1 MSTQT
6 EQTEQSAPTE
16 AKPWVRR
23 GLSALAGLIAA
34 GLALG
39 IGELLA
45 GLVGP
50 NSSPVIAIG
59 GAVIDAT
66 PRPLKDFAITTFGES
81 DKIALVVGTL
91 VLLAVFAMVLGLI
104 AWTRLRL
111 AAAGVLLFGILG
123 AAAAITRPTGSVL
136 DTLPSIVGALSGAV
150 ALVYMITALGRRT
163 TVTTSGE
170 SSAIASIPSDA
181 AATDKPIGSEKAQR
195 AAEERAAEET
205 TSEES
210 HARDSTPAE
219 EAAVKRQHA
228 DETLM
233 AKLRERL
240 AGVDRSTNSLN
251 RRGFFVAGGLAA
263 GAAVVAGG
271 AGNLLQ
277 RRFAVAGARAD
288 ITLPTPSSP
297 APALPAGADLSES
310 VEGLTSL
317 FTDNDDF
324 YRVDTAITV
333 PQVSPSEWSLRVF
346 GMVDQEVEFTFEDL
360 MNRDDLIERDIT
372 LSCVSNQVGD
382 KLASTARWIG
392 VPLKN
397 LLDEAGINS
406 GADQL
411 VSRDVDGMT
420 IGTATDMAMN
430 TEDAMIAIGMNGEP
444 LVVDHGFPA
453 RMLIPGQYGYVS
465 ACKWIFEIEATTF
478 DAFDAYWVER
488 DWDRE
493 GPIKVFSRIDTP
505 QGLRPVK
512 SGPRMVAG
520 IAWAQTRGIAKVEVK
535 VDGADWAQA
544 QLSPEVNKNIWRQWV
559 YPVDFAAGSH
569 TITVRATDQDGDMQV
584 EERVPPF
591 PNGATGWHNIV
602 ATVSDDV

>member
-6 EQTEQSAPTE
+6 DQAEHSAPTG

-23 GLSALAGLIAA
+23 GLSALAGLLAA
-34 GLALG
+34 AVALG

-91 VLLAVFAMVLGLI
+91 VLLAVFAMVLGLL

-111 AAAGVLLFGILG
+111 AAAGVLLFGVLG

-136 DTLPSIVGALSGAV
+136 DTLPSIVGALGGAV
-150 ALVYMITALGRRT
+150 ALIYLITALGRRMT
-163 TVTTSGE
+163 GT
-170 SSAIASIPSDA
+170 ASDRT
-181 AATDKPIGSEKAQR
+181 ATDKPVASDR
-195 AAEERAAEET
+195 ARQAAMDRADDNDNAAA
-205 TSEES
+205 SDV
-210 HARDSTPAE
+210 AR
-219 EAAVKRQHA
+219 RHA
-228 DETLM
+228 DETLVT
-233 AKLRERL
+233 KLRERL

-277 RRFAVAGARAD
+277 RRFAVAGARDD
-288 ITLPTPSSP
+288 ISLPNPSSP

-310 VEGLTSL
+310 VEGLTPL
-317 FTDNDDF
+317 FTDNTDF

-333 PQVSPSEWSLRVF
+333 PQVSPSDWSLRIF
-346 GMVDQEVEFTFEDL
+346 GMVDQEVEFTFADL
-360 MNRDDLIERDIT
+360 MDRDDLIERDIT
-372 LSCVSNQVGD
+372 LACVSNQVGD

-392 VPLKN
+392 VPLRN
-397 LLDEAGINS
+397 LLDEAGIKS

-411 VSRDVDGMT
+411 VSRSVDGMT
-420 IGTATDMAMN
+420 IGTAIDAALN

-465 ACKWIFEIEATTF
+465 ACKWIIEIEATTF

-535 VDGADWAQA
+535 IDDADWFEAD
-544 QLSPEVNKNIWRQWV
+544 LSPEVSKNIWRQWTF
-559 YPVDFAAGSH
+559 PVDFAAGSH
-569 TITVRATDQDGDMQV
+569 TIVVRATDQNGDMQV

-602 ATVSDDV
+602 ATVSDNV

>member
-1 MSTQT
+1 MSTET
-6 EQTEQSAPTE
+6 KSSTRTE
-16 AKPWVRR
+16 ANHWVRR
-23 GLSALAGLIAA
+23 GLSALAGLISA

-91 VLLAVFAMVLGLI
+91 VLLAAFSMVLGVL
-104 AWTRLRL
+104 AWTRLKL
-111 AAAGVLLFGILG
+111 AAAGVLLFGLLG
-123 AAAAITRPTGSVL
+123 AAAAITRPTGTFL
-136 DTLPSIVGALSGAV
+136 DTVPSILGALTGAV
-150 ALVYMITALGRRT
+150 ALVYMITALARRT
-163 TVTTSGE
+163 AVTTSGQ
-170 SSAIASIPSDA
+170 SSAIANAPSDVGA
-181 AATDKPIGSEKAQR
+181 SDKPIATDKAQQAAADR
-195 AAEERAAEET
+195 ASAA
-205 TSEES
+205 
-210 HARDSTPAE
+210 D
-219 EAAVKRQHA
+219 VKREHV
-228 DETLM
+228 DETLV

-240 AGVDRSTNSLN
+240 AGVDRSTSSLN
-251 RRGFFVAGGLAA
+251 RRGFFVAGGLTA

-271 AGNLLQ
+271 AGKLLQ
-277 RRFAVAGARAD
+277 RRFAVSGARDA
-288 ITLPTPSSP
+288 ISLPTPSSP
-297 APALPAGADLSES
+297 APALPPGADLAET
-310 VEGLTSL
+310 VDGLTPL
-317 FTDNDDF
+317 FTDNNDF
-324 YRVDTAITV
+324 YRVDTALTV
-333 PQVSPSEWSLRVF
+333 PQVSPSDWSLRIF
-346 GMVDQEVEFTFEDL
+346 GRVDQEVEFTFEDL

-397 LLDEAGINS
+397 LLDEAGIKS

-411 VSRDVDGMT
+411 VSRSVDGMT
-420 IGTATDMAMN
+420 IGTATDAAMN

-465 ACKWIFEIEATTF
+465 ACKWIIEIEATTF

-493 GPIKVFSRIDTP
+493 APIKVFSRIDTP

-512 SGPRMVAG
+512 SGPRMIAG
-520 IAWAQTRGIAKVEVK
+520 IAWAQTRGITKVEVK
-535 VDGADWAQA
+535 VDSADWAEA
-544 QLSPEVNKNIWRQWV
+544 ELSPEVSKDIWRQWT

-569 TITVRATDQDGDMQV
+569 TIVVRATDGNGETQP

-602 ATVSDDV
+602 ASVSDDA

>member
-1 MSTQT
+1 MLKVSTQT
-6 EQTEQSAPTE
+6 DQTDQSAGTE
-16 AKPWVRR
+16 ATPWVRR
-23 GLSALAGLIAA
+23 GLCALAGLISAA
-34 GLALG
+34 VALG

-91 VLLAVFAMVLGLI
+91 VLLAVFAMVLGLL
-104 AWTRLRL
+104 AWTRLKL
-111 AAAGVLLFGILG
+111 AAAGVLLFGLLG
-123 AAAAITRPTGSVL
+123 AAAAMTRPTGTVL
-136 DTLPSIVGALSGAV
+136 DTVPSILGALTGAI
-150 ALVYMITALGRRT
+150 ALVYLINALGQRT
-163 TVTTSGE
+163 SPAPA
-170 SSAIASIPSDA
+170 SASASRA
-181 AATDKPIGSEKAQR
+181 ASAGPGTADKPIASDRARR
-195 AAEERAAEET
+195 AAGDRATDAE
-205 TSEES
+205 
-210 HARDSTPAE
+210 ADA
-219 EAAVKRQHA
+219 KRQHA
-228 DETLM
+228 DETLV
-233 AKLRERL
+233 AKLRDRL

-271 AGNLLQ
+271 AGSLLQ
-277 RRFAVAGARAD
+277 RRFAVSGARAD
-288 ITLPTPSSP
+288 ITLPNPSSP
-297 APALPAGADLSES
+297 APALPAGADLSAS
-310 VEGLTSL
+310 VEGLTPL
-317 FTDNDDF
+317 FTDNNDF

-333 PQVSPSEWSLRVF
+333 PQVSPSEWSLRIF
-346 GMVDQEVEFTFEDL
+346 GMVDQEVEYTFEDL

-382 KLASTARWIG
+382 TLAGTARWIG

-397 LLDEAGINS
+397 LLNEAGIKS

-411 VSRDVDGMT
+411 VSRSVDGMT
-420 IGTATDMAMN
+420 IGTAMDAATN

-465 ACKWIFEIEATTF
+465 ACKWILEIEATTF

-505 QGLRPVK
+505 RGLRPVK

-535 VDGADWAQA
+535 VDGADWTEAD
-544 QLSPEVNKNIWRQWV
+544 LSPEINKNIWRQWT

-569 TITVRATDQDGDMQV
+569 TIVVRATDGDGEVQP

>member
-1 MSTQT
+1 MSTET
-6 EQTEQSAPTE
+6 KRSAPAD

-23 GLSALAGLIAA
+23 GLTALAGLISA

-91 VLLAVFAMVLGLI
+91 VLLAIFSMVLGVL
-104 AWTRLRL
+104 AWTRLKL
-111 AAAGVLLFGILG
+111 AAAGVLIFGLLG
-123 AAAAITRPTGSVL
+123 AAAAITRPTGTFLDMVPSVL
-136 DTLPSIVGALSGAV
+136 GAVTGAL
-150 ALVYMITALGRRT
+150 ALVYMVTALCRRT
-163 TVTTSGE
+163 ATADVPARAGDKLG
-170 SSAIASIPSDA
+170 AGDKPI
-181 AATDKPIGSEKAQR
+181 ATDKARQA
-195 AAEERAAEET
+195 AAERASDA
-205 TSEES
+205 
-210 HARDSTPAE
+210 D
-219 EAAVKRQHA
+219 VKRQHA
-228 DETLM
+228 DETLI
-233 AKLRERL
+233 AKLRDRL
-240 AGVDRSTNSLN
+240 AGVDRSTSSLD

-271 AGNLLQ
+271 AGTLLQ
-277 RRFAVAGARAD
+277 RRFSVSGARSD

-297 APALPAGADLSES
+297 APELPPGADLSES
-310 VEGLTSL
+310 VDGLTPL
-317 FTDNDDF
+317 FTDNNDF

-333 PQVSPSEWSLRVF
+333 PQVSPSEWSLRIF
-346 GMVDQEVEFTFEDL
+346 GMVDQEIEFTFEDL

-372 LSCVSNQVGD
+372 LSCVSNEVGGT
-382 KLASTARWIG
+382 LASTARWIG

-397 LLDEAGINS
+397 LLDEAGLKS

-411 VSRDVDGMT
+411 VSRSVDGMT
-420 IGTATDMAMN
+420 IGTATDAAVN

-488 DWDRE
+488 EWDRE

-535 VDGADWAQA
+535 IDGAEWAEA
-544 QLSPEVNKNIWRQWV
+544 ELSPEVSKDVWRQWT
-559 YPVDFAAGSH
+559 YPVDFAEGSH
-569 TITVRATDQDGDMQV
+569 TIIVRATDQNGDMQV

-591 PNGATGWHNIV
+591 PDGATGWHNIV
-602 ATVSDDV
+602 ASVSDAA

>member
-1 MSTQT
+1 MSTQIDQPD
-6 EQTEQSAPTE
+6 QTERSAPTN

-23 GLSALAGLIAA
+23 GLSALAGLLAA
-34 GLALG
+34 AVALG

-91 VLLAVFAMVLGLI
+91 VLLAVFAMVLGLL

-111 AAAGVLLFGILG
+111 AAAGVLLFGVLG

-136 DTLPSIVGALSGAV
+136 DTLPSIVGALGGAV
-150 ALVYMITALGRRT
+150 ALIYLITTLGRRT
-163 TVTTSGE
+163 TGATSDDA
-170 SSAIASIPSDA
+170 SAITSTFSDV
-181 AATDKPIGSEKAQR
+181 
-195 AAEERAAEET
+195 ET
-205 TSEES
+205 
-210 HARDSTPAE
+210 A
-219 EAAVKRQHA
+219 KRQHA
-228 DETLM
+228 DETLV

-240 AGVDRSTNSLN
+240 AGVDRNTNSLN

-277 RRFAVAGARAD
+277 RRFAVSGARAD
-288 ITLPTPSSP
+288 IALPTPSSP

-310 VEGLTSL
+310 VEGLTPL

-333 PQVSPSEWSLRVF
+333 PQVSPSEWSLRIF
-346 GMVDQEVEFTFEDL
+346 GMVDQEVELTFEDL

-397 LLDEAGINS
+397 LLDEAGIKG

-411 VSRDVDGMT
+411 VSRSVDGMT
-420 IGTATDMAMN
+420 IGTATDAALN

-465 ACKWIFEIEATTF
+465 ACKWIVEIEATTF
-478 DAFDAYWVER
+478 DAYDAYWVER

-535 VDGADWAQA
+535 VDGADWAEA
-544 QLSPEVNKNIWRQWV
+544 DLSPEVNKNIWRQWT

-569 TITVRATDQDGDMQV
+569 TIVVRATDQNGETQP

-602 ATVSDDV
+602 ATVSDNF

>member
-1 MSTQT
+1 MRKLFVSTKSDQT
-6 EQTEQSAPTE
+6 GQSARTE

-23 GLSALAGLIAA
+23 GLCALAGLISAA
-34 GLALG
+34 VALG

-91 VLLAVFAMVLGLI
+91 VLLAVFAMVLGLL
-104 AWTRLRL
+104 AWTRLKV

-123 AAAAITRPTGSVL
+123 AAAAITRPTGTVL
-136 DTLPSIVGALSGAV
+136 DTLPSILGALTGAV
-150 ALVYMITALGRRT
+150 ALAYMITALGRRSAT
-163 TVTTSGE
+163 ATTSDE
-170 SSAIASIPSDA
+170 SNAVVTSASDV
-181 AATDKPIGSEKAQR
+181 AATDKPIASGRARKAAVDR
-195 AAEERAAEET
+195 AT
-205 TSEES
+205 
-210 HARDSTPAE
+210 DSTGDAE
-219 EAAVKRQHA
+219 RQHA
-228 DETLM
+228 DERLI
-233 AKLRERL
+233 AKLRDRL

-271 AGNLLQ
+271 AGSLLQ
-277 RRFAVAGARAD
+277 RRFAVSGARAD
-288 ITLPTPSSP
+288 ITLPSPSSP
-297 APALPAGADLSES
+297 APALPAGADLAES
-310 VEGLTSL
+310 VEGLTPL
-317 FTDNDDF
+317 FTDNNDF

-333 PQVSPSEWSLRVF
+333 PQVSPSEWSLRIF
-346 GMVDQEVEFTFEDL
+346 GMVDQELEFTFEDL

-382 KLASTARWIG
+382 TLASTARWIG
-392 VPLKN
+392 VPLKT
-397 LLDEAGINS
+397 LLDEAGVNS
-406 GADQL
+406 GSDQL
-411 VSRDVDGMT
+411 VSRSVDGMT
-420 IGTATDMAMN
+420 IGTATDIAMD

-444 LVVDHGFPA
+444 LLVDHGFPA
-453 RMLIPGQYGYVS
+453 RMLIPGQYGYIS
-465 ACKWIFEIEATTF
+465 ACKWILEIEVTTF

-493 GPIKVFSRIDTP
+493 APIKVFSRIDTP
-505 QGLRPVK
+505 EGLRPVK

-520 IAWAQTRGIAKVEVK
+520 IAWAQGRGIAKVEVK
-535 VDGADWAQA
+535 IDDADWAEA
-544 QLSPEVNKNIWRQWV
+544 ELSPEVNKNLWRQWT
-559 YPVDFAAGSH
+559 YPVDFAAGPH
-569 TITVRATDQDGDMQV
+569 KIVVRATDQNGELQT

-591 PNGATGWHNIV
+591 PNGATGWHNII
-602 ATVSDDV
+602 ATISDDV

>member
-1 MSTQT
+1 MSTET
-6 EQTEQSAPTE
+6 KSSTRTE
-16 AKPWVRR
+16 ANHWVRR
-23 GLSALAGLIAA
+23 GLSALAGLISA

-91 VLLAVFAMVLGLI
+91 VLLAAFSMVLGVL
-104 AWTRLRL
+104 AWTRLKL
-111 AAAGVLLFGILG
+111 AAAGVLLFGLLG
-123 AAAAITRPTGSVL
+123 AAAAITRPTGTFL
-136 DTLPSIVGALSGAV
+136 DTVPSILGALTGAV
-150 ALVYMITALGRRT
+150 ALVYMITALARRT
-163 TVTTSGE
+163 AVTTSGQ
-170 SSAIASIPSDA
+170 SSAIANTPSDVGA
-181 AATDKPIGSEKAQR
+181 SDKPIATDKAQQAAADR
-195 AAEERAAEET
+195 ASAA
-205 TSEES
+205 
-210 HARDSTPAE
+210 D
-219 EAAVKRQHA
+219 VKREHV
-228 DETLM
+228 DETLV

-240 AGVDRSTNSLN
+240 AGVDRSTSSLN
-251 RRGFFVAGGLAA
+251 RRGFFVAGGLTA

-271 AGNLLQ
+271 AGKLLQ
-277 RRFAVAGARAD
+277 RRFAVSGARDA
-288 ITLPTPSSP
+288 ISLPTPSSP
-297 APALPAGADLSES
+297 APALPAGADLAET
-310 VEGLTSL
+310 VDGLTPL
-317 FTDNDDF
+317 FTDNNDF

-333 PQVSPSEWSLRVF
+333 PQVSPSDWSLRIF
-346 GMVDQEVEFTFEDL
+346 GRVDQEVEFTFEDL

-397 LLDEAGINS
+397 LLDEAGIKS

-411 VSRDVDGMT
+411 VSRSVDGMT
-420 IGTATDMAMN
+420 IGTATDAAMN

-465 ACKWIFEIEATTF
+465 ACKWIIEIEATTF
-478 DAFDAYWVER
+478 DAFDAYWVEW

-493 GPIKVFSRIDTP
+493 APIKVFSRIDTP

-512 SGPRMVAG
+512 SGPRMIAG
-520 IAWAQTRGIAKVEVK
+520 IAWAQTRGITKVEVK
-535 VDGADWAQA
+535 VDSADWAEA
-544 QLSPEVNKNIWRQWV
+544 ELSPEVSKDIWRQWT
-559 YPVDFAAGSH
+559 YSVDFAAGSH
-569 TITVRATDQDGDMQV
+569 TIVVRATDGNGETQP

-602 ATVSDDV
+602 ASVSDDA

>member
-6 EQTEQSAPTE
+6 DQTDQSAGTE

-23 GLSALAGLIAA
+23 GLCALAGLISAA
-34 GLALG
+34 VALG

-91 VLLAVFAMVLGLI
+91 VLLAVFAMVLGLL
-104 AWTRLRL
+104 AWTRLKL
-111 AAAGVLLFGILG
+111 AAAGVLLFGLLG
-123 AAAAITRPTGSVL
+123 AAAAITRPTGTVL
-136 DTLPSIVGALSGAV
+136 DTVPSILGALTGAI
-150 ALVYMITALGRRT
+150 ALVYLINALGQRT
-163 TVTTSGE
+163 SPAPAPA
-170 SSAIASIPSDA
+170 SASASRA
-181 AATDKPIGSEKAQR
+181 ASRAASAGPGTADKPIASDRARR
-195 AAEERAAEET
+195 AAGDRAA
-205 TSEES
+205 
-210 HARDSTPAE
+210 DAE
-219 EAAVKRQHA
+219 ADAKRQHA
-228 DETLM
+228 DETLV
-233 AKLRERL
+233 AKLRDRL

-271 AGNLLQ
+271 AGSLLQ
-277 RRFAVAGARAD
+277 RRFAVSGARAD
-288 ITLPTPSSP
+288 ITLPNPSSP
-297 APALPAGADLSES
+297 APALPAGADLSAS
-310 VEGLTSL
+310 VEGLTPL
-317 FTDNDDF
+317 FTDNNDF

-333 PQVSPSEWSLRVF
+333 PQVSPSEWSLRIF
-346 GMVDQEVEFTFEDL
+346 GMVDQEVEYTFEDL

-382 KLASTARWIG
+382 TLASTARWIG

-397 LLDEAGINS
+397 LLDEAGIKS

-411 VSRDVDGMT
+411 VSRSVDGMT
-420 IGTATDMAMN
+420 IGTAMDAATN

-465 ACKWIFEIEATTF
+465 ACKWILEIEATTF

-535 VDGADWAQA
+535 VDGADWTEAD
-544 QLSPEVNKNIWRQWV
+544 LSPEINKNIWRQWT

-569 TITVRATDQDGDMQV
+569 TIVVRATDGDGEVQP

>member
-1 MSTQT
+1 MSTKS
-6 EQTEQSAPTE
+6 EQTQGRE
-16 AKPWVRR
+16 AKPWLRR
-23 GLSALAGLIAA
+23 GLTALAGLISA

-45 GLVGP
+45 GLVGT

-91 VLLAVFAMVLGLI
+91 LLLAIFSMILGVL
-104 AWTRLRL
+104 AWTRLKL
-111 AAAGVLLFGILG
+111 AAAGVLLFGLLG
-123 AAAAITRPTGSVL
+123 AAAALTRPSGSVL
-136 DTLPSIVGALSGAV
+136 DVLPSVIGAASGAA
-150 ALVYMITALGRRT
+150 ALIYLITELARRST
-163 TVTTSGE
+163 TANAPRSKAAE
-170 SSAIASIPSDA
+170 DSAS
-181 AATDKPIGSEKAQR
+181 DKPIATEKAR
-195 AAEERAAEET
+195 LAAVSRVTDA
-205 TSEES
+205 
-210 HARDSTPAE
+210 D
-219 EAAVKRQHA
+219 VKRQHA
-228 DETLM
+228 DETLV

-240 AGVDRSTNSLN
+240 AGVDRSTSALN

-263 GAAVVAGG
+263 GAALVAGG

-277 RRFAVAGARAD
+277 RRFAVSGARAD
-288 ITLPTPSSP
+288 ITLPNPSSP
-297 APALPAGADLSES
+297 ASALPAGADLAES
-310 VEGLTSL
+310 VEGLTPL
-317 FTDNDDF
+317 FTNNNDF

-333 PQVSPSEWSLRVF
+333 PQVSPSEWSLRIF

-392 VPLKN
+392 VPLRN
-397 LLDEAGINS
+397 LLDEAGIKS

-420 IGTATDMAMN
+420 IGTAMAAAMD
-430 TEDAMIAIGMNGEP
+430 TQDAMIAIGMNGEP
-444 LVVDHGFPA
+444 LVVEHGFPA

-465 ACKWIFEIEATTF
+465 ACKWIFEIEASTF

-493 GPIKVFSRIDTP
+493 APIKVFSRIDTP

-512 SGPRMVAG
+512 SGPRMLAG

-535 VDGADWAQA
+535 VDDADWAEA
-544 QLSPEVNKNIWRQWV
+544 TLSPEVAKDIWRQWT
-559 YPVDFAAGSH
+559 YPVDFPAGPH
-569 TITVRATDQDGDMQV
+569 TIVVRATAGDGEVQP
-584 EERVPPF
+584 EERVDPF

-602 ATVSDDV
+602 ATVSDDA

>member
-1 MSTQT
+1 MLKVSTQT
-6 EQTEQSAPTE
+6 DQTDQSAGIE

-23 GLSALAGLIAA
+23 GLCALAGLISAA
-34 GLALG
+34 VALG

-91 VLLAVFAMVLGLI
+91 VLLAVFAMVLGLL
-104 AWTRLRL
+104 AWTRLKL
-111 AAAGVLLFGILG
+111 AAAGVLLFGLLG
-123 AAAAITRPTGSVL
+123 AAAAITRPTGTVL
-136 DTLPSIVGALSGAV
+136 DTVPSIMGALTGAI
-150 ALVYMITALGRRT
+150 ALVYLINALGQRT
-163 TVTTSGE
+163 SPAPAPA
-170 SSAIASIPSDA
+170 SASRAASAGPGTA
-181 AATDKPIGSEKAQR
+181 DKPIASDRARR
-195 AAEERAAEET
+195 AAGDRAA
-205 TSEES
+205 
-210 HARDSTPAE
+210 DAE
-219 EAAVKRQHA
+219 ADAKRQHA
-228 DETLM
+228 DETLV
-233 AKLRERL
+233 AKLRDRL

-277 RRFAVAGARAD
+277 RRFAVSGARAD
-288 ITLPTPSSP
+288 ITLPTPASP
-297 APALPAGADLSES
+297 APALPAGADLAES
-310 VEGLTSL
+310 VEGLTPL
-317 FTDNDDF
+317 FTDNEDF
-324 YRVDTAITV
+324 YRVDTAITP
-333 PQVSPSEWSLRVF
+333 PQVSPSEWSLRIF

-382 KLASTARWIG
+382 TLASTARWIG
-392 VPLKN
+392 VPLKT
-397 LLDEAGINS
+397 LLDEAGIKS

-411 VSRDVDGMT
+411 VSRSVDGMT
-420 IGTATDMAMN
+420 IGTATDAAMN

-444 LVVDHGFPA
+444 LVVANGFPA

-465 ACKWIFEIEATTF
+465 ACKWILEIEATTF

-535 VDGADWAQA
+535 VDGADWTEAD
-544 QLSPEVNKNIWRQWV
+544 LSPEINKNIWRQWT

-569 TITVRATDQDGDMQV
+569 TIVVRATDGDGEVQP

-591 PNGATGWHNIV
+591 PNGATGWHSIV

>member
-6 EQTEQSAPTE
+6 DQAEHSAPTG

-23 GLSALAGLIAA
+23 GLSALAGLLAA
-34 GLALG
+34 AVALG

-91 VLLAVFAMVLGLI
+91 VLLAVFAMVLGLL

-111 AAAGVLLFGILG
+111 AAAGVLLFGVLG

-136 DTLPSIVGALSGAV
+136 DTLPSIVGALGGAV
-150 ALVYMITALGRRT
+150 ALIYLITALGRRMT
-163 TVTTSGE
+163 GT
-170 SSAIASIPSDA
+170 ASDRT
-181 AATDKPIGSEKAQR
+181 ATDKPVASDRAQQAAMDR
-195 AAEERAAEET
+195 ADDNDNAAA
-205 TSEES
+205 SDV
-210 HARDSTPAE
+210 AR
-219 EAAVKRQHA
+219 RHA
-228 DETLM
+228 DETLVT
-233 AKLRERL
+233 KLRERL

-277 RRFAVAGARAD
+277 RRFAVAGARDD
-288 ITLPTPSSP
+288 ISLPNPSSP

-310 VEGLTSL
+310 VEGLTPL
-317 FTDNDDF
+317 FTDNTDF

-333 PQVSPSEWSLRVF
+333 PQVSPSDWSLRIF
-346 GMVDQEVEFTFEDL
+346 GMVDQEVEFTFADL
-360 MNRDDLIERDIT
+360 MDRDDLIERDIT
-372 LSCVSNQVGD
+372 LACVSNQVGD

-392 VPLKN
+392 VPLRN
-397 LLDEAGINS
+397 LLDEAGIKS

-411 VSRDVDGMT
+411 VSRSVDGMT
-420 IGTATDMAMN
+420 IGTAIDAALN

-465 ACKWIFEIEATTF
+465 ACKWIIEIEATTF

-535 VDGADWAQA
+535 IDDADWFEAD
-544 QLSPEVNKNIWRQWV
+544 LSPEVSKNIWRQWTF
-559 YPVDFAAGSH
+559 PVDFAAGSH
-569 TITVRATDQDGDMQV
+569 TIVVRATDQNGDMQV

-602 ATVSDDV
+602 ATVSDNV

>member
-1 MSTQT
+1 MSTHT
-6 EQTEQSAPTE
+6 DSSAPTE

-34 GLALG
+34 ALALG

-50 NSSPVIAIG
+50 NSAPVVAIG

-66 PRPLKDFAITTFGES
+66 PRPLKDFAITTFGEN

-91 VLLAVFAMVLGLI
+91 VLLAVFAMVLGLLS
-104 AWTRLRL
+104 WTRLRL
-111 AAAGVLLFGILG
+111 AAAGVLLFGIIG
-123 AAAAITRPTGSVL
+123 AAAAITRPTGTVL
-136 DTLPSIVGALSGAV
+136 DTLPSIVGALAGAA
-150 ALVYMITALGRRT
+150 ALVYMITELGRRT
-163 TVTTSGE
+163 ASAEMAVPA
-170 SSAIASIPSDA
+170 SSA
-181 AATDKPIGSEKAQR
+181 ATSKDKPIAAEKAQR
-195 AAEERAAEET
+195 AAVERAGEAEDG
-205 TSEES
+205 
-210 HARDSTPAE
+210 AD
-219 EAAVKRQHA
+219 AVAKRQHA
-228 DETLM
+228 DETLV
-233 AKLRERL
+233 AKLRQRL
-240 AGVDRSTNSLN
+240 AGVDRSTGSLN
-251 RRGFFVAGGLAA
+251 RRGFFLAGGLAA

-271 AGNLLQ
+271 AGTLLQ
-277 RRFAVAGARAD
+277 RRFAVSEARAD
-288 ITLPTPSSP
+288 ITLPNPSSP
-297 APALPAGADLSES
+297 APALPPGADLSES
-310 VEGLTSL
+310 VEGLTPL
-317 FTDNDDF
+317 FTDNNDF

-333 PQVSPSEWSLRVF
+333 PQVSPSDWSLRIF
-346 GMVDQEVEFTFEDL
+346 GMVDQEVELTFEDL

-372 LSCVSNQVGD
+372 LACVSNQVGD

-397 LLDEAGINS
+397 LLDEAGIKS

-411 VSRDVDGMT
+411 VSRSVDGMT
-420 IGTATDMAMN
+420 IGTAIAAATD

-465 ACKWIFEIEATTF
+465 ACKWIIEIEATTF

-505 QGLRPVK
+505 QGLRPVT

-520 IAWAQTRGIAKVEVK
+520 IAWAQTRGIAKVEVMI
-535 VDGADWAQA
+535 DGADWAEA
-544 QLSPEVNKNIWRQWV
+544 DLSPEVSKDIWRQWT
-559 YPVDFAAGSH
+559 YPVDFDAGSH
-569 TITVRATDQDGDMQV
+569 SIVVRATDQNGEMQP
-584 EERVPPF
+584 EERVSPF

-602 ATVSDDV
+602 ASVSDDA

>member
-6 EQTEQSAPTE
+6 DSGARTE

-34 GLALG
+34 ALALG

-50 NSSPVIAIG
+50 NSAPVVAIG

-66 PRPLKDFAITTFGES
+66 PRPLKDFAITTFGEN

-91 VLLAVFAMVLGLI
+91 VLLAVFAMVLGLLS
-104 AWTRLRL
+104 WTRLRL
-111 AAAGVLLFGILG
+111 AAAGVLLFGIIG
-123 AAAAITRPTGSVL
+123 AAAAITRPTGTVL
-136 DTLPSIVGALSGAV
+136 DTLPSIVGALAGAA
-150 ALVYMITALGRRT
+150 ALVYMITELGRRAA
-163 TVTTSGE
+163 TVE
-170 SSAIASIPSDA
+170 SAVPASA
-181 AATDKPIGSEKAQR
+181 AAISKDKPIAAEKAQR
-195 AAEERAAEET
+195 AAVERADGVEPDA
-205 TSEES
+205 
-210 HARDSTPAE
+210 D
-219 EAAVKRQHA
+219 AVAKRQHA
-228 DETLM
+228 DETLV

-240 AGVDRSTNSLN
+240 AGVDRSTGSLN

-271 AGNLLQ
+271 AGTLLQ
-277 RRFAVAGARAD
+277 RRFAVAQARAD
-288 ITLPTPSSP
+288 ITLPNPSSP
-297 APALPAGADLSES
+297 APALPPGADLSES
-310 VEGLTSL
+310 VDGLTPL

-333 PQVSPSEWSLRVF
+333 PQVSPSDWSLRIF
-346 GMVDQEVEFTFEDL
+346 GMVDQEVEYTFEDL
-360 MNRDDLIERDIT
+360 IDRDDLIERDIT

-382 KLASTARWIG
+382 DLASTARWIG

-397 LLDEAGINS
+397 LLDEAGIKS

-411 VSRDVDGMT
+411 VSRSVEGMT
-420 IGTATDMAMN
+420 IGTAMEAATD
-430 TEDAMIAIGMNGEP
+430 TEDAMIAIGMNGQP

-465 ACKWIFEIEATTF
+465 ACKWIIEIEATTF

-512 SGPRMVAG
+512 AGPRMVAG
-520 IAWAQTRGIAKVEVK
+520 IAWAQTRGIARVEVMI
-535 VDGADWAQA
+535 DDADWAEA
-544 QLSPEVNKNIWRQWV
+544 ELSPEVSKDIWRQWT
-559 YPVDFAAGSH
+559 YPVDFDAGSH
-569 TITVRATDQDGDMQV
+569 TIVVRATDQAGEVQP
-584 EERVPPF
+584 EERVSPF

-602 ATVSDDV
+602 ATVSDDA

>member
-1 MSTQT
+1 
-6 EQTEQSAPTE
+6 
-16 AKPWVRR
+16 
-23 GLSALAGLIAA
+23 LAGLLAA
-34 GLALG
+34 AVALG

-66 PRPLKDFAITTFGES
+66 PRPLKDFAITTFGEN

-91 VLLAVFAMVLGLI
+91 VLLAVFAMVLGLL

-111 AAAGVLLFGILG
+111 AAAGVLLFGVLG

-136 DTLPSIVGALSGAV
+136 DTLPSIVGALGGAV
-150 ALVYMITALGRRT
+150 ALIYLITTLGRRT
-163 TVTTSGE
+163 TGAASDDSRATVPTAVAVTATA
-170 SSAIASIPSDA
+170 SAGT
-181 AATDKPIGSEKAQR
+181 ATDKPVAS
-195 AAEERAAEET
+195 ERARQSAMDRA
-205 TSEES
+205 SN
-210 HARDSTPAE
+210 RGDSAPSDGA
-219 EAAVKRQHA
+219 RQHA
-228 DETLM
+228 DETLV

-240 AGVDRSTNSLN
+240 AGVDRNTNSLN

-277 RRFAVAGARAD
+277 RRFAVSGARAD

-297 APALPAGADLSES
+297 APALPAGADLAES
-310 VEGLTSL
+310 VEGLTPL
-317 FTDNDDF
+317 FTDNEDF
-324 YRVDTAITV
+324 YRVDTAITP
-333 PQVSPSEWSLRVF
+333 PQVSPSEWSLRIF

-382 KLASTARWIG
+382 TLASTARWIG
-392 VPLKN
+392 VPLKT
-397 LLDEAGINS
+397 LLDEAGIKS

-411 VSRDVDGMT
+411 VSRSVDGMT
-420 IGTATDMAMN
+420 IGTATDAAMN

-444 LVVDHGFPA
+444 LVVANGFPA

-465 ACKWIFEIEATTF
+465 ACKWILEIEATTF

-505 QGLRPVK
+505 QGFRPVK

-535 VDGADWAQA
+535 VDGADWTEAG
-544 QLSPEVNKNIWRQWV
+544 LSPEINKNIWRQWT

-569 TITVRATDQDGDMQV
+569 TIVVRATDGDGEVQP

-591 PNGATGWHNIV
+591 PNGATGWHSIV

>member
-1 MSTQT
+1 MSTET
-6 EQTEQSAPTE
+6 KSDARTE

-23 GLSALAGLIAA
+23 GLSALAGLISA

-91 VLLAVFAMVLGLI
+91 VLLAVFAMVLGVL
-104 AWTRLRL
+104 AWTRLKL
-111 AAAGVLLFGILG
+111 AAAGVLLFGLLG
-123 AAAAITRPTGSVL
+123 AAAAITRPTGSFL
-136 DTLPSIVGALSGAV
+136 DTLPSMVGALTGAV
-150 ALVYMITALGRRT
+150 ALVYMITALSRR
-163 TVTTSGE
+163 
-170 SSAIASIPSDA
+170 A
-181 AATDKPIGSEKAQR
+181 ARAGQVARADRQPVGDKPIATDKAQKA
-195 AAEERAAEET
+195 AVERASVA
-205 TSEES
+205 
-210 HARDSTPAE
+210 DD
-219 EAAVKRQHA
+219 KRQHA
-228 DETLM
+228 DETLV

-240 AGVDRSTNSLN
+240 AGVDRSTSSLN

-263 GAAVVAGG
+263 GAAVVSGG
-271 AGNLLQ
+271 AGKLLQ
-277 RRFAVAGARAD
+277 RRFAVSGARDD
-288 ITLPTPSSP
+288 ITLPKPSSP
-297 APALPAGADLSES
+297 APALPPGADLSET
-310 VEGLTSL
+310 VDGLTPL
-317 FTDNDDF
+317 FTDNNDF

-333 PQVSPSEWSLRVF
+333 PQVSPSDWSLRIF

-397 LLDEAGINS
+397 LLDEAGIKS

-411 VSRDVDGMT
+411 VSRSVDGMT
-420 IGTATDMAMN
+420 IGTATDAAMN

-465 ACKWIFEIEATTF
+465 ACKWIVEIEATTF

-535 VDGADWAQA
+535 IDGADWAEA
-544 QLSPEVNKNIWRQWV
+544 ELSPGVSKDIWRQWT
-559 YPVDFAAGSH
+559 YPVDFDAGSH
-569 TITVRATDQDGDMQV
+569 TITVRAADQNGDMQV

-602 ATVSDDV
+602 ASVSDDV